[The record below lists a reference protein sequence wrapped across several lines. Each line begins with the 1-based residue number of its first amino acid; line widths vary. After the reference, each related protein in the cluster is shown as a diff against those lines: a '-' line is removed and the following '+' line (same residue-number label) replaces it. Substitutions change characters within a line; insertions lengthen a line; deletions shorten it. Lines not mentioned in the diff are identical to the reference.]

1 MKDFYQILG
10 VGRNASPEEI
20 KKSYRKLALKYHPDK
35 NPGSPEASQ
44 RFQEIAEA
52 YENLSD
58 PAKKSKYDNPNPF
71 GGGFNPFGGGGFNP
85 FENMFRTSGF
95 NTWGKGGRE
104 LGKRRGRKEMAG
116 GGKDG
121 VKDGGKRIG
130 EKGGEEIDGGTRIGE
145 KAGEEKEG
153 WTRMG

>member
-1 MKDFYQILG
+1 MKDYYQILG

-58 PAKKSKYDNPNPF
+58 LAKNQNMIIQILLEDMEVLVDLIVHSLAAIHSKTSFLGVLVEGRHREIRLAKEKISMLESRLISRMYLKVQT
-71 GGGFNPFGGGGFNP
+71 
-85 FENMFRTSGF
+85 ERLMFT
-95 NTWGKGGRE
+95 
-104 LGKRRGRKEMAG
+104 
-116 GGKDG
+116 
-121 VKDGGKRIG
+121 
-130 EKGGEEIDGGTRIGE
+130 
-145 KAGEEKEG
+145 EG
-153 WTRMG
+153 